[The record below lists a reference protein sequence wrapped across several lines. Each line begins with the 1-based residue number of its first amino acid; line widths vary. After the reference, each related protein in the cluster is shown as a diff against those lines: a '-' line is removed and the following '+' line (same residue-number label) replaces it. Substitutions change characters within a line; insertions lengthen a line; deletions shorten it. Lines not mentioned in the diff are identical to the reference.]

1 MAIKPVAC
9 MLTAFLAA
17 IIVISSFLEFY
28 IYIIAL
34 MGFLCLLLLLKKI

>member
-9 MLTAFLAA
+9 MLTAILAA

-28 IYIIAL
+28 VYVIAL
-34 MGFLCLLLLLKKI
+34 AGFLCLLLLLRRK